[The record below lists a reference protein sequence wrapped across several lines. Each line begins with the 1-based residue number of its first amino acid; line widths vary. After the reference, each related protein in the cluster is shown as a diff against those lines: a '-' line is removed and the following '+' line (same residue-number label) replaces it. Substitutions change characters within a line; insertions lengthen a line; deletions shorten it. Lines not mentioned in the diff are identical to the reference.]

1 MLEWLKEPGFFG
13 THATVGADMSQLMAT
28 FFTGLFVIGWI
39 QAKRHRADAH
49 HWMMFGGMIAMVA
62 FFISYYLF
70 RQLGVLAFEGKEG
83 FGGSQ
88 ALYDYVF
95 IPVLTVHIILVIL
108 GLVMA
113 IYMIVLGFR
122 AQQVDRWCPIAQGD
136 TVAHDVE
143 EDRDDLRYAHG
154 AGHAVVL
161 IAHRHRRFFHAEIRS
176 VSRFAGCHRDRVLG
190 RDDDP
195 TDLAERRAPPSGARA
210 VHDGRLLRP
219 LCDRDHHLH
228 DALSL
233 VSRQDRVSDAMICDE

>member
-95 IPVLTVHIILVIL
+95 IPILTVHIILVIL

-113 IYMIVLGFR
+113 VYMIVLGFR
-122 AQQVDRWCPIAQGD
+122 AQQVIDGVRS
-136 TVAHDVE
+136 
-143 EDRDDLRYAHG
+143 LRETLLLTTWKKIG
-154 AGHAVVL
+154 LIFGTLTVL
-161 IAHRHRRFFHAEIRS
+161 IFSRIATADFSMRKFEVYLGLLTVIAIVFSVEMTIQRIWPNGARRHRALGLFTM
-176 VSRFAGCHRDRVLG
+176 VLYCVLFVTG
-190 RDDDP
+190 
-195 TDLAERRAPPSGARA
+195 TTTYTMLY
-210 VHDGRLLRP
+210 LLYP
-219 LCDRDHHLH
+219 GK
-228 DALSL
+228 
-233 VSRQDRVSDAMICDE
+233 IG

>member
-39 QAKRHRADAH
+39 QAKRHRTDAH
-49 HWMMFGGMIAMVA
+49 HWMMFGGMIAMLA

-95 IPVLTVHIILVIL
+95 IPVLIVHITLVIL

-122 AQQVDRWCPIAQGD
+122 AQQVVDGVRSLKEALLLTTWRKIGVIFGTLTALVVLLFLSRIATADFSMRKFEVYLGLL
-136 TVAHDVE
+136 TVI
-143 EDRDDLRYAHG
+143 
-154 AGHAVVL
+154 AVVFSVEMT
-161 IAHRHRRFFHAEIRS
+161 IQRIWPNGARRHRALGLFTM
-176 VSRFAGCHRDRVLG
+176 VVYCVLFVTG
-190 RDDDP
+190 
-195 TDLAERRAPPSGARA
+195 TTTYTMLY
-210 VHDGRLLRP
+210 LLYP
-219 LCDRDHHLH
+219 GK
-228 DALSL
+228 
-233 VSRQDRVSDAMICDE
+233 IG

>member
-1 MLEWLKEPGFFG
+1 MLEWLKQPGFFG

-39 QAKRHRADAH
+39 QAKRHRTDAH

-113 IYMIVLGFR
+113 VYMIVLGFR
-122 AQQVDRWCPIAQGD
+122 AQQVIDGVRSLRETLLLTTWKKIGLIFGTLTALIMVLFLSRIVTADFSMRKFEVYLGFLTVIAI
-136 TVAHDVE
+136 VFSVE
-143 EDRDDLRYAHG
+143 MTIQRIWPNG
-154 AGHAVVL
+154 AR
-161 IAHRHRRFFHAEIRS
+161 RHRALGLFTM
-176 VSRFAGCHRDRVLG
+176 VVYCVLFVTG
-190 RDDDP
+190 
-195 TDLAERRAPPSGARA
+195 TTTYTMLY
-210 VHDGRLLRP
+210 LLYP
-219 LCDRDHHLH
+219 GK
-228 DALSL
+228 
-233 VSRQDRVSDAMICDE
+233 IG

>member
-39 QAKRHRADAH
+39 QAKKRRADAH

-108 GLVMA
+108 GLIMA
-113 IYMIVLGFR
+113 VYMIVLGFR
-122 AQQVDRWCPIAQGD
+122 AQQVIDGVRTLKETLLLTTWKKIGLIFGTLTALIMLLFISRVVTADFSMRKFEVYVSLLAVIAI
-136 TVAHDVE
+136 VFAVE
-143 EDRDDLRYAHG
+143 MTIQRIWPNG
-154 AGHAVVL
+154 AR
-161 IAHRHRRFFHAEIRS
+161 RHRA
-176 VSRFAGCHRDRVLG
+176 LG
-190 RDDDP
+190 LF
-195 TDLAERRAPPSGARA
+195 TMVVYCILFVTGTTTYTMLY
-210 VHDGRLLRP
+210 LLYP
-219 LCDRDHHLH
+219 GK
-228 DALSL
+228 
-233 VSRQDRVSDAMICDE
+233 IG

>member
-39 QAKRHRADAH
+39 QAKRRRADAH

-122 AQQVDRWCPIAQGD
+122 AQQVIDGVRSLRETLLLTTWKKIGLIFGTLTALIVVLFLSRIATADFSMRKFEVYLGLL
-136 TVAHDVE
+136 TVI
-143 EDRDDLRYAHG
+143 
-154 AGHAVVL
+154 AVVFSVEMT
-161 IAHRHRRFFHAEIRS
+161 IQRIWPNGARRHRALGLFTM
-176 VSRFAGCHRDRVLG
+176 VVYCVLFVTG
-190 RDDDP
+190 S
-195 TDLAERRAPPSGARA
+195 TTYTMLY
-210 VHDGRLLRP
+210 LLYP
-219 LCDRDHHLH
+219 GK
-228 DALSL
+228 
-233 VSRQDRVSDAMICDE
+233 IG

>member
-28 FFTGLFVIGWI
+28 FFTGLFVVGWI
-39 QAKRHRADAH
+39 QAKKRRADAH

-108 GLVMA
+108 GLIMA
-113 IYMIVLGFR
+113 VYMIVLGFR
-122 AQQVDRWCPIAQGD
+122 AQQVIDGVRTLKETLLLTTWKKIGLIFGTLTALIMLLFISRVVTADFSMRKFEVYVSLLAVIAI
-136 TVAHDVE
+136 VFAVE
-143 EDRDDLRYAHG
+143 MTIQRIWPNG
-154 AGHAVVL
+154 AR
-161 IAHRHRRFFHAEIRS
+161 RHRALGLFTMI
-176 VSRFAGCHRDRVLG
+176 VYCVLFVTG
-190 RDDDP
+190 
-195 TDLAERRAPPSGARA
+195 TTTYTMLY
-210 VHDGRLLRP
+210 LLYP
-219 LCDRDHHLH
+219 GK
-228 DALSL
+228 
-233 VSRQDRVSDAMICDE
+233 IG

>member
-49 HWMMFGGMIAMVA
+49 HWMMFGGMIAMLA
-62 FFISYYLF
+62 FFMSYYLF

-95 IPVLTVHIILVIL
+95 IPVLIVHITLVIV
-108 GLVMA
+108 GLIMA

-122 AQQVDRWCPIAQGD
+122 AQQVIDGVRSLKEVLLLTTWKKIGVIFGTLPALVILLFVSRIATADFSMRKFEVYLG
-136 TVAHDVE
+136 
-143 EDRDDLRYAHG
+143 LLS
-154 AGHAVVL
+154 L
-161 IAHRHRRFFHAEIRS
+161 IAIVFSVEMTIQRIWPNGARRHRALGLFTM
-176 VSRFAGCHRDRVLG
+176 VVYCVLFVTG
-190 RDDDP
+190 
-195 TDLAERRAPPSGARA
+195 TTTYTMLY
-210 VHDGRLLRP
+210 LLYP
-219 LCDRDHHLH
+219 GK
-228 DALSL
+228 
-233 VSRQDRVSDAMICDE
+233 IG

>member
-1 MLEWLKEPGFFG
+1 MLEWLKQPGFFG

-49 HWMMFGGMIAMVA
+49 HWMMLGGMIAMLA
-62 FFISYYLF
+62 FFTSYYLF

-122 AQQVDRWCPIAQGD
+122 AQQVIDGVRSLKETLLLTTWRKIGLIFGTLTALVLLLFFSRIATTDFSMRKFEVYLG
-136 TVAHDVE
+136 
-143 EDRDDLRYAHG
+143 LLS
-154 AGHAVVL
+154 L
-161 IAHRHRRFFHAEIRS
+161 IAIVFSVEMTIQRIWPNGARRHRALGLFTM
-176 VSRFAGCHRDRVLG
+176 VVYCVLFVTG
-190 RDDDP
+190 
-195 TDLAERRAPPSGARA
+195 TTTYTMLY
-210 VHDGRLLRP
+210 LLYP
-219 LCDRDHHLH
+219 GK
-228 DALSL
+228 
-233 VSRQDRVSDAMICDE
+233 IG

>member
-1 MLEWLKEPGFFG
+1 MLEWLKQPGFFG

-39 QAKRHRADAH
+39 QAKRHRTDSH
-49 HWMMFGGMIAMVA
+49 HWMMLSGMIAMVA
-62 FFISYYLF
+62 FFTSYYLF

-122 AQQVDRWCPIAQGD
+122 AQQVVNGVRSLKETLLLTTWRKVGVIFG
-136 TVAHDVE
+136 T
-143 EDRDDLRYAHG
+143 LTTL
-154 AGHAVVL
+154 VVL
-161 IAHRHRRFFHAEIRS
+161 LFLSRIATADFSMRKFEVYLGLLTVIAIVFSIEMTIQRIWPNGARRHRALGLFTM
-176 VSRFAGCHRDRVLG
+176 VVYCVLFVTG
-190 RDDDP
+190 
-195 TDLAERRAPPSGARA
+195 TTTYTMLY
-210 VHDGRLLRP
+210 LLYP
-219 LCDRDHHLH
+219 GK
-228 DALSL
+228 
-233 VSRQDRVSDAMICDE
+233 IG

>member
-1 MLEWLKEPGFFG
+1 MLEWLKQPGFLG

-39 QAKRHRADAH
+39 QARKRRADAH
-49 HWMMFGGMIAMVA
+49 HWMMLGGMIAMVA

-95 IPVLTVHIILVIL
+95 IPVLTVHIILVIV

-122 AQQVDRWCPIAQGD
+122 AQQVIDGARSLKETLLLTTWRKVGLIFGSLTALVMLLFLSR
-136 TVAHDVE
+136 VAT
-143 EDRDDLRYAHG
+143 
-154 AGHAVVL
+154 AGFSMRKFEVYLGLLFLIAVVFSVEMT
-161 IAHRHRRFFHAEIRS
+161 IQRIWPNGARRHRALGLFTMIVYCVLFVTGTTTYTMLYLLYPGKIR
-176 VSRFAGCHRDRVLG
+176 
-190 RDDDP
+190 
-195 TDLAERRAPPSGARA
+195 
-210 VHDGRLLRP
+210 
-219 LCDRDHHLH
+219 
-228 DALSL
+228 
-233 VSRQDRVSDAMICDE
+233 

>member
-1 MLEWLKEPGFFG
+1 MLDWLRQPGFFG

-39 QAKRHRADAH
+39 QARKHRANVH

-113 IYMIVLGFR
+113 VYMIVLGFR
-122 AQQVDRWCPIAQGD
+122 AQQVIDGVRSLKDAMLLTTWKKVGVVFGTITALIMLLFFSRVATDDFSMRKFEVYLGLLTVIAI
-136 TVAHDVE
+136 VFSVE
-143 EDRDDLRYAHG
+143 MTIQRIWPNG
-154 AGHAVVL
+154 AR
-161 IAHRHRRFFHAEIRS
+161 RHRALGLFTM
-176 VSRFAGCHRDRVLG
+176 VVYCVLFVTG
-190 RDDDP
+190 
-195 TDLAERRAPPSGARA
+195 TTTYTMLY
-210 VHDGRLLRP
+210 LLYP
-219 LCDRDHHLH
+219 GK
-228 DALSL
+228 
-233 VSRQDRVSDAMICDE
+233 IG

>member
-28 FFTGLFVIGWI
+28 FFTGLFVVGWI
-39 QAKRHRADAH
+39 QAKKRRADAH

-108 GLVMA
+108 GLIMA
-113 IYMIVLGFR
+113 VYMIVLGFR
-122 AQQVDRWCPIAQGD
+122 AQQVTDGVRTLKETLLLTTWKKIGLIFGTLTALIMLLFISRVVTADFSMRKFEVYVSLLAVIAI
-136 TVAHDVE
+136 VFAVE
-143 EDRDDLRYAHG
+143 MTIQRIWPNG
-154 AGHAVVL
+154 AR
-161 IAHRHRRFFHAEIRS
+161 RHRA
-176 VSRFAGCHRDRVLG
+176 LG
-190 RDDDP
+190 LF
-195 TDLAERRAPPSGARA
+195 TMVVYCILFVTGTTTYTMLY
-210 VHDGRLLRP
+210 LLYP
-219 LCDRDHHLH
+219 GK
-228 DALSL
+228 
-233 VSRQDRVSDAMICDE
+233 IG